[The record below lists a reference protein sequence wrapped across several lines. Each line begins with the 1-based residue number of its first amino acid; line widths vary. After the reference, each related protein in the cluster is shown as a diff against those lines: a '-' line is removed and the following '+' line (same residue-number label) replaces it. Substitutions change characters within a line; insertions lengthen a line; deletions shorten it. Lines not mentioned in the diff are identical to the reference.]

1 MLWACCD
8 IEAEWLL
15 VKDAERSV
23 VLEGV
28 ALIVPEDEN
37 VIEIV
42 DERLD
47 ENSVLAESVRDS
59 LLVGVAD

>member
-1 MLWACCD
+1 M
-8 IEAEWLL
+8 
-15 VKDAERSV
+15 KDAERSV
-23 VLEGV
+23 VLESV

>member
-1 MLWACCD
+1 M
-8 IEAEWLL
+8 
-15 VKDAERSV
+15 KDAERSV
-23 VLEGV
+23 VLESV

-42 DERLD
+42 DERVD
-47 ENSVLAESVRDS
+47 ENSALAESVRDS